1 MAGYAKTKLARDW
14 IYVQLCDRIEAG
26 ASVLDLGSGV
36 GLLGL
41 LLEELNRS
49 HRVHGIERDE
59 RKVAFARRLTTPE
72 SPSQVRHGNILEDP
86 WPKANVVVLVDVL
99 HYFPPAAQTD
109 LLHRIADHLG
119 PKGTLFIR
127 VMDKHAN
134 GRARLTRLL
143 EDAAVAFRWNRAG
156 GVHWRGL
163 QEILDD
169 LVASGLRPSVFRPES
184 SLLSGNCLITAT
196 KP

>member
-1 MAGYAKTKLARDW
+1 MAGYAKTKLSRDW
-14 IYVQLCDRIEAG
+14 IYVQLGDRIETG

-41 LLEELNRS
+41 LLEELNRN
-49 HRVHGIERDE
+49 HRVQGIERDE
-59 RKVAFARRLTTPE
+59 RKVAFAQRLTTSE
-72 SPSQVRHGNILEDP
+72 SPSQVRHGNILEGP
-86 WPKANVVVLVDVL
+86 WPKADVIVLVDVL
-99 HYFPPAAQTD
+99 HYFPPPAQTD